1 MTTTTATPT
10 GSNGNQYIINT
21 GIGTNG
27 VEAGRQIVEVLQQ
40 YSRIAGGNFLEFAV
54 A

>member
-1 MTTTTATPT
+1 VTNNGTTTSGGTTVV
-10 GSNGNQYIINT
+10 NVNT